1 VVSKPHLI
9 VGLVSLTSLAFV
21 LRMVRRRQLRAK
33 YSLLWVC
40 VAVGMLFI
48 AIAPGVLDR
57 AARAMGIDYPPAV
70 YLLIAV
76 AFLLVV
82 VVHFSG
88 SCRGSRRRPA
98 RWPRSWRCCGRAC
111 LRRAMRRP
119 ERRGRR

>member
-1 VVSKPHLI
+1 MVYKPHLI

-57 AARAMGIDYPPAV
+57 LATAMGIDYPPAV
-70 YLLIAV
+70 YLLVAV

-82 VVHFSG
+82 IVHFSWEL
-88 SCRGSRRRPA
+88 SRLEEKTRTLAEEIALLRAGVPA
-98 RWPRSWRCCGRAC
+98 NGG
-111 LRRAMRRP
+111 
-119 ERRGRR
+119 EE

>member
-1 VVSKPHLI
+1 MVSKPHLI

-40 VAVGMLFI
+40 VGVGMLFI

-57 AARAMGIDYPPAV
+57 VAHAMGIDYPPAV
-70 YLLIAV
+70 YLLVAV

-82 VVHFSG
+82 VVHFSWEL
-88 SCRGSRRRPA
+88 SRLEEKTRTLAEELALLRAGVPA
-98 RWPRSWRCCGRAC
+98 PGTTGTAG
-111 LRRAMRRP
+111 
-119 ERRGRR
+119 ER